1 MSSLSATS
9 AAYNQVNLMVAIEF
23 KNEANALMR
32 AGNFDAAELK
42 YLEAL
47 AMKIAATDEQSEHV
61 GRTKNHLRELY
72 MKMGRLDEAQKMLE
86 DALINPGCKL
96 PFLKLQKQVM
106 YSADDLVGELDKVCT
121 LDSLERSFGNAG

>member
-1 MSSLSATS
+1 
-9 AAYNQVNLMVAIEF
+9 MVAIEF